1 MKIIITS
8 FIIYI
13 IFITNLVLS
22 TAAIQYHC
30 GTNNLKIKPKGL
42 YPKIKIDKEDPSYK
56 RRMTDIDKD
65 GFKSFNI
72 YVDKIN
78 IKHDIKQN
86 KMEEYSDIILNAL
99 DKAAGTLQK
108 LLRVK
113 PMEDGYQFSNED
125 LNYYEI

>member
-1 MKIIITS
+1 MKINITS

-13 IFITNLVLS
+13 IFITNLILS
-22 TAAIQYHC
+22 TAAIHYHC

-42 YPKIKIDKEDPSYK
+42 YPNFKIDKEDPSYK

-78 IKHDIKQN
+78 IKDEIKQN

-125 LNYYEI
+125 LSSL

>member
-1 MKIIITS
+1 
-8 FIIYI
+8 
-13 IFITNLVLS
+13 
-22 TAAIQYHC
+22 
-30 GTNNLKIKPKGL
+30 
-42 YPKIKIDKEDPSYK
+42 
-56 RRMTDIDKD
+56 MTDIDKD